1 MTALRST
8 AFAAPLAGALALVSA
23 AGVSASPAPAGPVSA
38 SSPAPVTIVSR
49 AYTPAQL
56 TVEDGQTVTW
66 KNEGFGPH
74 TVTAADGGFDS
85 GRLNLGE
92 SFQVTFT
99 TPGAFAYACTIHP
112 SMKGVV
118 DVLAPGQHPLPPLGS
133 LHVRLSAASG
143 GRPLTLVHVQVPAP
157 DATVLLQLHYASGA
171 PWRTVRRARLSAQGK
186 ATLKLGAGLR
196 RRLRVVVEGG
206 AGPPLV
212 GKPLT
217 AHG

>member
-1 MTALRST
+1 MKSLRP
-8 AFAAPLAGALALVSA
+8 AAPAVLLAGAFVLVSA
-23 AGVSASPAPAGPVSA
+23 ATGFAASPAPV
-38 SSPAPVTIVSR
+38 PVTIVSR

-56 TVEDGQTVTW
+56 TVEDGQTVVW

-74 TVTAADGGFDS
+74 TVTAAGGGFDS
-85 GRLNLGE
+85 GRLTLGE

-118 DVLAPGQHPLPPLGS
+118 NVLMPGQHPLPPLGS
-133 LHVRLSAASG
+133 LHVRLGQAG
-143 GRPLTLVHVQVPAP
+143 GGHGQTLVHVQVPAP
-157 DATVLLQLHYASGA
+157 GATVLLQLHYPSGA
-171 PWRTVRRARLSAQGK
+171 PWRTVKRARLSAQGK
-186 ATLKLGAGLR
+186 ATLPLSASNR
-196 RRLRVVVEGG
+196 RRLRVVVEGD

-217 AHG
+217 PRG